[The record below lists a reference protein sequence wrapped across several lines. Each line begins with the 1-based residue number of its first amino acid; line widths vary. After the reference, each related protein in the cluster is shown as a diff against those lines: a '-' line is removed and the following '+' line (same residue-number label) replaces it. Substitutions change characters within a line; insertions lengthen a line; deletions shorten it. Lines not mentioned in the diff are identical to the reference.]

1 MASPEQRIYED
12 GPAPTPRELKDGLRL
27 LIETYGKGEEIR
39 TFNLGNREKQTD
51 GKHNTVIQFR
61 SGLDEN
67 GSGRIGFNI
76 WERHLTYSEPDAPPQ
91 PSSYQ
96 LASAFEVH
104 LGQSKRLIAVDH
116 QRNNGRELTTSQR
129 KNAGEIILNAWQA
142 AVKQNPT
149 PSKG

>member
-1 MASPEQRIYED
+1 MASPEQRIYEN
-12 GPAPTPRELKDGLRL
+12 GPAPTPQELKDGLKL
-27 LIETYGKGEEIR
+27 LINIYGKGEEIR
-39 TFNLGNREKQTD
+39 TFNVGNGEKQTD

-67 GSGRIGFNI
+67 GSGCIGFNI
-76 WERHLTYSEPDAPPQ
+76 WKRHLNYSEPDIPPQ

-104 LGQSKRLIAVDH
+104 LGQSGRLIAVDH

-129 KNAGEIILNAWQA
+129 KDAGEIILNAWEA
-142 AVKQNPT
+142 AVRKNPI
-149 PSKG
+149 PSKR